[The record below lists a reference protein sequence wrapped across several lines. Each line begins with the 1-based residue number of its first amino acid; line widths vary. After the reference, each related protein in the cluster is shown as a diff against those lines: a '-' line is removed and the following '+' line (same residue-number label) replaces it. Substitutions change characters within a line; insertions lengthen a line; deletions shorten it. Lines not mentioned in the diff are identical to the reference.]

1 MSPLPRG
8 LGEIVRERETF
19 RYDPALIIN
28 AVHNSPADLIPSH
41 DLSASSDVTLTAFCQ
56 LAALRL
62 NTTRALISL
71 FDRSNQYVVAE
82 STQDLP
88 LLPNGGITQRDQGLW
103 LCGTRFPR
111 SFGVCERVLV
121 APTTEPL
128 FCDPSNDS
136 SPGNSKIPVTVIDDL
151 ATDDLLC
158 DRPYCHAWPHN
169 RFYAGV
175 PLKTPKGINIGVLCV
190 FDSQPRSGLDE
201 PARDILR
208 HLAQAVMGH
217 LEERR
222 VSERYRQADRVT
234 RGIQRFF
241 HGRTCKAEMRDDHLL
256 ATEPRLHTPGADTS
270 AQSNHSTD
278 NRHREDR
285 LTSTCASAADIMRD
299 ALEVDGLLLLDASH
313 SRRSNLAN
321 TRHHSGS
328 DPRKPTPVQA
338 DMNMLHDG
346 AEKDEHGANAMCPV
360 FTSSVVAEAKHDG
373 NSYFGHT
380 SLNVATLKKLLRYYP
395 RGTIWNFDT
404 VEDESSDVHSDDSS
418 GDAEGEH
425 AIGLESHQPSPT
437 SSVESRY
444 SPGQLRRKQE
454 IRKDILE
461 MLPDAKSV
469 AFFPLWD
476 AQKRRWFA
484 GGFAYSVKAS
494 RVFSPKRE
502 LSYLRAFGTVLMAE
516 VSSRKEREIER
527 AKLGVLDSVSH
538 ELRSPLHGILLGAG
552 LLRGSSLDPS
562 QDDALLS
569 VEACSRTLL
578 DTIDQI
584 LDWTKI
590 NRFTSSLANDTSHT
604 DVDSRALRSSR
615 QNSVEASMMNIAS
628 EVDLPTLVEEVIES
642 VHAGHEFQKLSM
654 GQAAHSS
661 KGRVKVNVNF
671 SSSPVWKF
679 HVQAGAIR
687 RVIMNIL
694 GNSLKY
700 TTSGFIHIQVEQP
713 DMPDALAGSN
723 VRLVRLTI
731 TDTGCGMKTEF
742 LKHGIF
748 TPFSQQDNLDSG
760 TGLGLSVVRRIVQGL
775 KGTVDVQSTAGVG
788 TRIQLD
794 LPLESVE
801 NPNPV
806 AVDDVCRTWDS
817 ELTDA
822 HLKSL
827 EGLNFSL
834 VGFQD
839 HSDINP
845 RSSLSQSLPTEK
857 ESISSTCRQWLG
869 LQIVQ
874 TLDDKSTPPDIVL
887 CDDRSLNKAASFIQK
902 NKSIPLIVFC
912 QNAVVARKQAEASDR
927 SGTLDA
933 KNIFFTHQPIG
944 PRRLGKLLLRSTK
957 RRPTQAPLATNQ
969 PKIETVIPLRQIPPT
984 PPAVDGECKGV
995 LGQDYSLYPPSPV
1008 WSLSPSPPQ
1017 QLPQSP
1023 LATPS
1028 ENQDPMCAVTATSE
1042 LLFLLV
1048 DDNPIN
1054 LKMLVVFMKKLNLPY
1069 STATDG
1075 QQAVNKY
1082 RENPKGYKCVFMDIS
1097 MPVMNGFEAT
1107 RAIREIEAGGAGPRC
1122 PVFALTGLASQEAQE
1137 EAFLSGIDLFLT
1149 KPIKLAEIKQILEL
1163 KNLINT

>member
-1 MSPLPRG
+1 MPSLPRRP
-8 LGEIVRERETF
+8 GEIVRERETF

-88 LLPNGGITQRDQGLW
+88 LLPDGGITQRDQGLW

-121 APTTEPL
+121 APTNEPL
-128 FCDPSNDS
+128 FCNPSVDS
-136 SPGNSKIPVTVIDDL
+136 SLDKPKIPVTVIDDL

-208 HLAQAVMGH
+208 HLAQAAMAH

-241 HGRTCKAEMRDDHLL
+241 HGRTCKAEMKDDQFL
-256 ATEPRLHTPGADTS
+256 ATEPRLHTPGGDFS
-270 AQSNHSTD
+270 AQSNLSTN

-313 SRRSNLAN
+313 SRRSNLVN
-321 TRHHSGS
+321 TRQHSGS
-328 DPRKPTPVQA
+328 EAGQAIPIQPVNQ
-338 DMNMLHDG
+338 MLHDG
-346 AEKDEHGANAMCPV
+346 VTPDEHGVNAMCPV
-360 FTSSVVAEAKHDG
+360 FSSTVVAEAKCDG
-373 NSYFGHT
+373 NSYFGHST
-380 SLNVATLKKLLRYYP
+380 LSVATLKRLLRYYP

-404 VEDESSDVHSDDSS
+404 GEDDSSDVHSDDSS
-418 GDAEGEH
+418 AD
-425 AIGLESHQPSPT
+425 AIGESTVDLQSNQPSPT
-437 SSVESRY
+437 SSVESTH
-444 SPGQLRRKQE
+444 SPDQLRRRQE
-454 IRKDILE
+454 IRKDVLK
-461 MLPDAKSV
+461 MLPGAKSV
-469 AFFPLWD
+469 AFFPIWD

-516 VSSRKEREIER
+516 VSSMREREIER
-527 AKLGVLDSVSH
+527 SKLGVLDSVSH
-538 ELRSPLHGILLGAG
+538 ELRSPLHGIMLGAG

-590 NRFTSSLANDTSHT
+590 NRFTSSLANDSSHT
-604 DVDSRALRSSR
+604 HNDVDSRALRSSR
-615 QNSVEASMMNIAS
+615 ENTVEASMMNIAS

-642 VHAGHEFQKLSM
+642 VHAGHEFQKLSI

-661 KGRVKVNVNF
+661 EGRVRVNVNF
-671 SSSPVWKF
+671 SPSPVWRF

-687 RVIMNIL
+687 RVVMNIL

-700 TTSGFIHIQVEQP
+700 TTSGFIHIQVEQL
-713 DMPDALAGSN
+713 DMPDAPPGSS

-731 TDTGCGMKTEF
+731 TDSGCGINTEF
-742 LKHGIF
+742 LSHGIF
-748 TPFSQQDNLDSG
+748 TPFSQQDNMDSG

-788 TRIQLD
+788 TTIQVD

-801 NPNPV
+801 KPTTV
-806 AVDDVCRTWDS
+806 AVDDVCKTWDS

-827 EGLNFSL
+827 EGLKVSL

-839 HSDINP
+839 YSDENP
-845 RSSLSQSLPTEK
+845 RSLLSQNLRSER
-857 ESISSTCRQWLG
+857 ESISSTCQQWLG
-869 LQIVQ
+869 LHL
-874 TLDDKSTPPDIVL
+874 LDDQDILPDIVL
-887 CDDRSLNKAASFIQK
+887 CDDRSLDKAAS
-902 NKSIPLIVFC
+902 LIRRN
-912 QNAVVARKQAEASDR
+912 NAKTNRGQPALWHTRYEECFLHPSALGDE
-927 SGTLDA
+927 SGVSL
-933 KNIFFTHQPIG
+933 Q
-944 PRRLGKLLLRSTK
+944 
-957 RRPTQAPLATNQ
+957 
-969 PKIETVIPLRQIPPT
+969 QIPPT
-984 PPAVDGECKGV
+984 PPAIEDECKGI
-995 LGQDYSLYPPSPV
+995 LGQDL
-1008 WSLSPSPPQ
+1008 SLSSTTSTVWCLPRQPSRSTLTTTSDKTDPICTETEIP
-1017 QLPQSP
+1017 
-1023 LATPS
+1023 AS
-1028 ENQDPMCAVTATSE
+1028 ER
-1042 LLFLLV
+1042 LFLLV

-1054 LKMLVVFMKKLNLPY
+1054 LKMLAVFMKKLKLPY

-1075 QQAVNKY
+1075 QQAVTKY
-1082 RENPKGYKCVFMDIS
+1082 RENPKGYRCVFMDIS

-1163 KNLINT
+1163 KNLINA